1 MTTESLIIIFAA
13 LAAGSLVKGI
23 SGLGLPLTA
32 IPVMASFMDVDRAV
46 AIMVIPGV
54 LLNLWLLW
62 AYRASAVRIPNL
74 PLVCVTG
81 IAGVI
86 AGALIL
92 SSVPGWYLL
101 VVMAVW
107 LGGYLLSLLLKKKIS
122 APGPISK
129 HMPMVVVGTA
139 GVIQGAIG
147 TAGPVLAPYV
157 HSLNLKQPQYVFAV
171 SVLFQIFAITQLIS
185 FIWLGLIDMERAYE
199 SMLACIPIAIFLP
212 LALWLSRFFNDWGF
226 NMLIVGLLIVIEIR
240 LIWRIFA

>member
-1 MTTESLIIIFAA
+1 MTTESLIIIFVA

-54 LLNLWLLW
+54 LINIWLLW
-62 AYRASAVRIPNL
+62 TYRASAVQIPKL
-74 PLVCVTG
+74 ALVCATG
-81 IAGVI
+81 VLGVI

-101 VVMAVW
+101 LVMAIW
-107 LGGYLLSLLLKKKIS
+107 LGGYLFTLIFRLKLTS
-122 APGPISK
+122 AGPVTK
-129 HMPMVVVGTA
+129 HMPLFVVGTA

-157 HSLNLKQPQYVFAV
+157 HSLNLKQPQYVFVV
-171 SVLFQIFAITQLIS
+171 SVLFQIFALTQLVS
-185 FIWLGLIDMERAYE
+185 FIWLGLIGLERAFE

-212 LALWLSRFFNDWGF
+212 LAVWLSRFFNDKAF
-226 NMLIVGLLIVIEIR
+226 NILIVGLLVVIEIR
-240 LIWRIFA
+240 LIWRIIT